1 MDDDFNFNDLRV
13 SSGLWWQKLLSDFLI
28 EVVQF
33 LEQERNDGP
42 NCKPQT
48 KQNI

>member
-13 SSGLWWQKLLSDFLI
+13 SSGLYSNLKPKLLSDFLL
-28 EVVQF
+28 EVVKF

-42 NCKPQT
+42 NCKP
-48 KQNI
+48 